1 MIRTKKIQ
9 LMRSTGFSFSNI
21 WSKYFYEEKIM
32 LNKLSKL
39 PFNRSFIVRAPHATK
54 L

>member
-1 MIRTKKIQ
+1 MV
-9 LMRSTGFSFSNI
+9 SNKENPVEQI
-21 WSKYFYEEKIM
+21 NWIFVYHYLRKNFYEEKIM